1 MTSSLGLFAYFKNY
15 SKQHLSSHAV
25 YIFMF
30 ENGLDWKDAIFVIVP
45 LNLKEKC
52 KIYLQHL
59 TGKVAT
65 FTANC

>member
-15 SKQHLSSHAV
+15 GKQHLSSHAV

-45 LNLKEKC
+45 L
-52 KIYLQHL
+52 
-59 TGKVAT
+59 KVL
-65 FTANC
+65 